1 MDRPRFGTKHN
12 CLWGNTPKVGAEMQA
27 SSRDDPASYE
37 RPGSFREG
45 QMVLPSLAYWFT
57 GLWGCPAL
65 LAFLSE
71 PLPSLS

>member
-1 MDRPRFGTKHN
+1 
-12 CLWGNTPKVGAEMQA
+12 MQA